1 MCFFCLAQMVF
12 TSSFNSGT
20 PKVSIAVEK
29 ERINSSMR
37 LVISCTPLTAKVAG
51 SGSSLWARALLFL
64 PSCFLLSLQLLVL
77 RNLARCMRAVSLSP
91 KLCVP
96 LSCHRLATK
105 FASVY
110 VSHLDL
116 LSLVSLF
123 LVSPNCCL

>member
-12 TSSFNSGT
+12 ASFFNSGT

-51 SGSSLWARALLFL
+51 SGSSLWARALFL
-64 PSCFLLSLQLLVL
+64 PSCFLFPLQPLVL
-77 RNLARCMRAVSLSP
+77 RNLTRCMRAVSLSP

-96 LSCHRLATK
+96 LSCHRLATN

-116 LSLVSLF
+116 VSLVSLF